1 MLKDVYGK
9 KALKANKQAQ
19 FVLEKISILGEQST
33 GDMEISYPLF
43 EEFCIKH
50 PALLFPAFQ
59 LQLTLQTKIIG
70 RRFWEG
76 LEAKK
81 AAIQKKVRKSRGGG
95 EGAVDAEEV
104 NFREVMEYLTSLS
117 EADREA
123 ALNEAMEDAVE
134 DIAGGNKD
142 AQRIARREVERLSRI
157 AGANSGGRRQNLR
170 RSQTVGGASSQGGS
184 NKYKV
189 MDANR
194 NQGTRHGS
202 SSALAARRP
211 SLNEGGKSW
220 RCGTCGRTNYPSDA
234 RCKTC
239 RKTKGSISSRGSGK
253 REPSLRRRTTTR
265 NTIDWARAGQ

>member
-81 AAIQKKVRKSRGGG
+81 AAIQKKIQKSRRGG
-95 EGAVDAEEV
+95 ESAAEAEEV
-104 NFREVMEYLTSLS
+104 NFREVMEYLSSLS
-117 EADREA
+117 EADREQ

-134 DIAGGNKD
+134 DIAAGNKD
-142 AQRIARREVERLSRI
+142 AQKIAKREIDRLSRI
-157 AGANSGGRRQNLR
+157 AGSSGLDKRQRLR
-170 RSQTVGGASSQGGS
+170 RSQKSEVCKPGGA

-189 MDANR
+189 MGGGK
-194 NQGTRHGS
+194 QGKRHGMS
-202 SSALAARRP
+202 SGASSRRT
-211 SLNEGGKSW
+211 SLNEGAVVEV
-220 RCGTCGRTNYPSDA
+220 RTCRTNYPTEPAAKHAA
-234 RCKTC
+234 RLEVPWQAEEVAKE
-239 RKTKGSISSRGSGK
+239 KPVYVG
-253 REPSLRRRTTTR
+253 ERR
-265 NTIDWARAGQ
+265 